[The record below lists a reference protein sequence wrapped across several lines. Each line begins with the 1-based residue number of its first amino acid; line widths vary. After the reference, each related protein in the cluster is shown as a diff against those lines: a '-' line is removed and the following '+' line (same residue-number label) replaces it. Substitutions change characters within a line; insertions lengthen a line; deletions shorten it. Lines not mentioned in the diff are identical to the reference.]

1 MTDLPVRTADLVA
14 SLWRSA
20 APGGD
25 GGPAAAVPEL
35 PPTTRLVHDPDLA
48 FLHAHGDAPPP
59 ETAAHLVAL
68 ATTLAE
74 RRDDLV
80 AEVRLLREALVA
92 VCRRLEE
99 RDEALHRILEARVE
113 RLEDER

>member
-1 MTDLPVRTADLVA
+1 MIDLPLRTADLVA

-20 APGGD
+20 AAD
-25 GGPAAAVPEL
+25 GGGGAAAAVPEL
-35 PPTTRLVHDPDLA
+35 APSTRLVHDPDLA

-59 ETAAHLVAL
+59 ETATHVVAL
-68 ATTLAE
+68 LTTLAE

-80 AEVRLLREALVA
+80 AEVRLLREAMVA

-99 RDEALHRILEARVE
+99 RDDALHRILEARVD
-113 RLEDER
+113 RLAAEQ